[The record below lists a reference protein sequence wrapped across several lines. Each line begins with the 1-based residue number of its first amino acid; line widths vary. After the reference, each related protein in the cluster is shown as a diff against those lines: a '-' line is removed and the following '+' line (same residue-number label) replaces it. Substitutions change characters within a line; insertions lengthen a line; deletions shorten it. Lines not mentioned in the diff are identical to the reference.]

1 MKSVS
6 QQPGD
11 LATFAMCKQE
21 RRKGKTSRDNAH
33 VEKLPLPRSISFHGV
48 SQNLFSHGKV
58 QQFKPKTT
66 RKTCNDEHL

>member
-6 QQPGD
+6 RQPGD
-11 LATFAMCKQE
+11 RATFSMCKQE
-21 RRKGKTSRDNAH
+21 RRKGTASRDNAP

-58 QQFKPKTT
+58 QQFKLKIT
-66 RKTCNDEHL
+66 RETGNDAHL